1 MKKILL
7 ILAGILLTASFAISW
22 TGSDQCAWIS
32 RLGTGTTS
40 YTLDGETVTVPF
52 TVFGRSRNLT
62 QGVDYT
68 ELYLVEDTDT
78 DTIFDQSELDNKKLL
93 KRRPNLNID
102 IDNIQL
108 TPRYFVDS
116 SWVTEGS
123 RYFIVSNQKDLNG
136 DEMMDFATMA
146 GLGPDGDGTHAD
158 SAIRYFY
165 TGGKRP

>member
-1 MKKILL
+1 MKKLLL

-22 TGSDQCAWIS
+22 TGSSQCAWIS

-68 ELYLVEDTDT
+68 ELYLIEDTD
-78 DTIFDQSELDNKKLL
+78 DDAVIDQGELDNKKLL
-93 KRRPNLNID
+93 IRREDLNLD
-102 IDNIQL
+102 IDNIRL
-108 TPRYFVDS
+108 TPRYYVDS
-116 SWVTEGS
+116 SWVTEGG

-136 DEMMDFATMA
+136 DFMQDLDTLV
-146 GLGPDGDGTHAD
+146 GLGPDGDLDHPD
-158 SAIRYFY
+158 SVIRYFY
-165 TGGKRP
+165 TGAKTP

>member
-1 MKKILL
+1 MKKLLL

-32 RLGTGTTS
+32 RLGTGETS

-68 ELYLVEDTDT
+68 ELYLVEDTDG
-78 DTIFDQSELDNKKLL
+78 DTVFDQSELDNKQLL
-93 KRRPNLNID
+93 IKREDLNID

-136 DEMMDFATMA
+136 DEMMNFTTMA
-146 GLGPDGDGTHAD
+146 GLGPSGDLTHPD

-165 TGGKRP
+165 TGAKTP

>member
-1 MKKILL
+1 MKKLLL
-7 ILAGILLTASFAISW
+7 ILAGILIYAGWVWAW

-40 YTLDGETVTVPF
+40 YTLDGETVTTPF
-52 TVFGRSRNLT
+52 TVFGRSRNVT

-78 DTIFDQSELDNKKLL
+78 DTIFDQSELDNKQLL
-93 KRRPNLNID
+93 IKREDLNID

-136 DEMMDFATMA
+136 DEMMDFSTMA
-146 GLGPDGDGTHAD
+146 GLGEDGDATHPD

-165 TGGKRP
+165 TGAKTP